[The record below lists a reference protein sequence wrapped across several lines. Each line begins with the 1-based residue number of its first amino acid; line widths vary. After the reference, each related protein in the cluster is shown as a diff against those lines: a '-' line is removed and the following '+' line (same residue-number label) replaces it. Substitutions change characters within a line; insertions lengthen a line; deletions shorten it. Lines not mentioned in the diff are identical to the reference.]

1 MYLEIGDLYKIFG
14 DNIVLDRINL
24 EVDSG
29 EFVCLLGPSGCGKT
43 TLLRIIAGLLPFDG
57 GKLTLNGKNL
67 VNLPARERNFGIVF
81 QSYSLFPHMTAK
93 ENVGYGLK
101 IRGWNKKDI
110 DKRAEEMLGLIN
122 LSGMSDRYPHQLSG
136 GQQQRI
142 ALARALAIDPSII
155 LLDEPLSALD
165 AKVREKMRMEIKEVQ
180 RRLGIPILMVTHD
193 QEEALA
199 LADKIVCMNKGM
211 IEQIGCPDELY
222 LQPKTRFVA
231 DFIGASNLLEV
242 DWVRENLP
250 EAMSTLPT
258 QGHEEYFLCIRP
270 EFVVIN
276 DSSPRQAVVKSSTFH
291 GSFNRV
297 EVGYSGVDLSAVVQ
311 NHVHCDPGSSVG
323 LSFDTKGFV
332 WVKS

>member
-1 MYLEIGDLYKIFG
+1 MYLEIDSLHKIFG

-24 EVDSG
+24 KIDSG

-43 TLLRIIAGLLPFDG
+43 TLLRIIAGLLPSDG
-57 GKLTLNGKNL
+57 GKLTLAGKNL
-67 VNLPARERNFGIVF
+67 VTLPARERNFGIVF

-101 IRGWNKKDI
+101 LRGWSKKAI
-110 DKRAEEMLGLIN
+110 GQRAEEMLELIN
-122 LSGMSDRYPHQLSG
+122 LSDMASRYPHQLSG

-165 AKVREKMRMEIKEVQ
+165 AKVREKMRMEIKDVQ
-180 RRLGIPILMVTHD
+180 QRLGIPILMVTHD

-199 LADKIVCMNKGM
+199 LADKVVCMNNGM
-211 IEQIGCPDELY
+211 IEQIGRPDELY

-231 DFIGASNLLEV
+231 DFIGASNLLPLA
-242 DWVRENLP
+242 WVKQHLP
-250 EAMSTLPT
+250 EALETLPA
-258 QGHEEYFLCIRP
+258 QDHVDYCLCIRP
-270 EFVVIN
+270 EFITI
-276 DSSPRQAVVKSSTFH
+276 DEGSHRQAKVNSSTFH
-291 GSFNRV
+291 GSFNRMGV
-297 EVGYSGVDLSAVVQ
+297 EYAGEELTLEAH
-311 NHVHCDPGSSVG
+311 NHIQYRPGTNIG
-323 LSFDTKGFV
+323 LSFNANGFV